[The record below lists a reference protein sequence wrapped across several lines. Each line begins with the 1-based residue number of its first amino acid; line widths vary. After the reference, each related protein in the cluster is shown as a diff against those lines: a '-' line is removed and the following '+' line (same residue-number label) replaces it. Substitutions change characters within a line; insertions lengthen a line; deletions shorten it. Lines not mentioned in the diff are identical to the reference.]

1 MRYTPNHDLSATT
14 WIKSSYSQG
23 GGNCLEVTAAHP
35 TLIPV
40 RDSKTAPHGPTLT
53 FLPETWSAF
62 VDGVKNRGRG
72 PEGAAPGS
80 GHVR

>member
-1 MRYTPNHDLSATT
+1 MRNSPDSQLN
-14 WIKSSYSQG
+14 WRKSTYSG
-23 GGNCLEVTAAHP
+23 GNDNCLEVAAAHP

-53 FLPETWSAF
+53 FLPDTWSAF

-72 PEGAAPGS
+72 PEGAAPTPARG
-80 GHVR
+80 R

>member
-1 MRYTPNHDLSATT
+1 MRNIPDDLSTAV
-14 WIKSSYSQG
+14 WIKSSYSG
-23 GGNCLEVTAAHP
+23 GGDNCLEVTAAHP

-53 FLPETWSAF
+53 FLPGTWSAF
-62 VDGVKNRGRG
+62 VDGVKGRGRG

-80 GHVR
+80 GRGR

>member
-1 MRYTPNHDLSATT
+1 MRNSPDSQLN
-14 WIKSSYSQG
+14 WRKSTYSG
-23 GGNCLEVTAAHP
+23 GNDNCLEVAAAHP

-53 FLPETWSAF
+53 FFPDTWSAF

-72 PEGAAPGS
+72 PEGAAPTPARG
-80 GHVR
+80 R